1 MKKLN
6 LIKKTGCCCST
17 IDIREEDIAMDYF
30 EEFGYNMDIRGTGEF
45 SGKAF
50 FLDNEYDYI
59 LGKDSDE
66 SAILVPLKKK

>member
-30 EEFGYNMDIRGTGEF
+30 EEFGYNMDIRGIGEF
-45 SGKAF
+45 SRKAF
-50 FLDNEYDYI
+50 FLSNEYDYAI
-59 LGKDSDE
+59 GKDSEDRT
-66 SAILVPLKKK
+66 ILVPLKKK